1 MLWKE
6 YSLKKQT
13 QEQIGDSIG
22 KSREWVNRFLKTI
35 EARIKQR
42 NLRPTEEQEYKPRL

>member
-1 MLWKE
+1 MIGKF
-6 YSLKKQT
+6 KPT
-13 QEQIGDSIG
+13 REQI
-22 KSREWVNRFLKTI
+22 NRFLKTI